1 MAVLLYHYKL
11 SCIILGLAIFSF
23 TVLVVLKTTA
33 YYTGNSGNMVIYLG
47 VISFKKKFVI
57 S

>member
-33 YYTGNSGNMVIYLG
+33 YYTGNSGNTVIISVWYLKE
-47 VISFKKKFVI
+47 IRN
-57 S
+57 